1 MSDLIADLRT
11 QHYDQPA
18 MDKAHHRFTALLGA
32 LPLATKQAIPA
43 LLGSLRREV
52 IDHFDQEERFMQM
65 TDYELYEA
73 HREQHQMFL
82 KQLDE
87 YQSAMA
93 SEGADIQKIHW
104 SLCQWQHEH
113 EKSWDEPLAY
123 FLKYS
128 ASWRTHRA
136 EEAS

>member
-43 LLGSLRREV
+43 LLASLRREV

-65 TDYELYEA
+65 TGYERYDA
-73 HREQHQMFL
+73 HREQHQLFL

-87 YQSAMA
+87 YQNVLESD
-93 SEGADIQKIHW
+93 GADIQKVHW
-104 SLCQWQHEH
+104 SLCQWQHDH
-113 EKSWDEPLAY
+113 EKIWDEPLAS
-123 FLKYS
+123 FLNYN
-128 ASWRTHRA
+128 ASWHPHHI